1 MFNENELIAEKNRI
15 AAIIFALSRWITFRL
30 WVKKDLP
37 KYWEG
42 FFRSKRTK
50 FWFNEL
56 YDYIFTFEDIKQF
69 NDKDMPMIKIL
80 AGIKAIADGELK
92 IDEGN
97 LKEIDLQLT
106 ELIAS
111 LTMLR
116 HNQNEKFD
124 KIWRKG
130 QNRRNFKNW
139 ATKLLKDELFKEIEI
154 IKDDNGKEKEGENK
168 TEINYFLDRLKEGPE
183 RRCRSSFP

>member
-30 WVKKDLP
+30 RVKKDLP

-97 LKEIDLQLT
+97 LKE
-106 ELIAS
+106 
-111 LTMLR
+111 M
-116 HNQNEKFD
+116 
-124 KIWRKG
+124 
-130 QNRRNFKNW
+130 
-139 ATKLLKDELFKEIEI
+139 
-154 IKDDNGKEKEGENK
+154 
-168 TEINYFLDRLKEGPE
+168 
-183 RRCRSSFP
+183 

>member
-30 WVKKDLP
+30 RVKKDLP

-69 NDKDMPMIKIL
+69 NDNDMPMIKIL

-92 IDEGN
+92 IDERN
-97 LKEIDLQLT
+97 LNQMELLT
-106 ELIAS
+106 ELITS

-116 HNQNEKFD
+116 HNQNEKFN

-139 ATKLLKDELFKEIEI
+139 AKKLLKDELFKEIEI
-154 IKDDNGKEKEGENK
+154 IKDVNGKEKQSENK
-168 TEINYFLDRLKEGPE
+168 TEINYFLDRLKEGN
-183 RRCRSSFP
+183 